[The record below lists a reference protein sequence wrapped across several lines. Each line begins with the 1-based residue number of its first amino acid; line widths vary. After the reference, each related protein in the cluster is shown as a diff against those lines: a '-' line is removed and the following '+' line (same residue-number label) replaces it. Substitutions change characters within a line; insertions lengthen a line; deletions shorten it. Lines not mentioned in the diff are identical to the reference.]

1 MKKMSGASACSNE
14 VDREDVVQLV
24 ETVDSL
30 GEETK
35 DLALNLALYLAKVK
49 AKKSSERLQQMEPE
63 FIRLVNS
70 TVRVIQELTVI
81 LNAAKNQEKMVY
93 QLPSGNLDTDHIQVR
108 LESISEQCNLILE
121 SLHQARD
128 LLA

>member
-1 MKKMSGASACSNE
+1 MKNMSEASASGSE
-14 VDREDVVQLV
+14 LDREEAVQLV
-24 ETVDSL
+24 DTVDALS
-30 GEETK
+30 EETK

-49 AKKSSERLQQMEPE
+49 ANKTSERLQQMEPE

-70 TVRVIQELTVI
+70 TIRVIRELTVI
-81 LNAAKNQEKMVY
+81 LNAAKNREKMVY
-93 QLPSGNLDTDHIQVR
+93 QLPSGNPDTDHIQVR

-121 SLHQARD
+121 SLNQARD

>member
-93 QLPSGNLDTDHIQVR
+93 QLPSGNLETDHIQVR

>member
-1 MKKMSGASACSNE
+1 MKKMSEASAGINE

-70 TVRVIQELTVI
+70 TIRVIQELTIV

>member
-1 MKKMSGASACSNE
+1 MKKMSGASAGSNE

-93 QLPSGNLDTDHIQVR
+93 QLPSGNLETDHIQVR